1 MKFVITSKNTGS
13 NYLIDTDQD
22 EIHAALERFIHEN
35 PNCIFL
41 KREFR
46 EDEDALE
53 LFKIS
58 TEKIK

>member
-22 EIHAALERFIHEN
+22 EIHAALERFIHES
-35 PNCIFL
+35 PDCIFK

-46 EDEDALE
+46 EDEDTLE
-53 LFKIS
+53 LLKIC